1 MPVRDFEPGFVN
13 CRTGLTPCIRSRYQE
28 SNVKDKGD
36 TFSIIDKG
44 MTVDGSL
51 VGKGNLV
58 VNGLIKGTLTGESVV
73 ISEGGK
79 IAADTKVETL
89 TVGGSFDGRVE
100 TAGQLVILATGKCS
114 GEILCGDLVV
124 EAGGRLD
131 ARVTC
136 TRPVQEKNR

>member
-1 MPVRDFEPGFVN
+1 MKNNGN
-13 CRTGLTPCIRSRYQE
+13 
-28 SNVKDKGD
+28 

-44 MTVDGSL
+44 MTVDGSV

-58 VNGLIKGTLTGESVV
+58 VKGSVKGTLTGESVV
-73 ISEGGK
+73 ISEEGSV
-79 IAADTKVETL
+79 AADTKAQTM
-89 TVGGSFDGRVE
+89 TVGGSFEGRVE
-100 TAGQLVILATGKCS
+100 TSGQLVILATGRCS

-136 TRPVQEKNR
+136 KGPAQGKK

>member
-1 MPVRDFEPGFVN
+1 M
-13 CRTGLTPCIRSRYQE
+13 
-28 SNVKDKGD
+28 KDKGD